1 MADIGDDSVSE
12 DQWLYGDSNPD
23 QPAENNESAIDDA
36 SRIIDPFINPDAP
49 AEDEPQVNSLSD
61 SFTLD

>member
-1 MADIGDDSVSE
+1 MAEIGDDSVSE

-23 QPAENNESAIDDA
+23 QQTENDESARTIDDA

-49 AEDEPQVNSLSD
+49 TGGEPQVNSQLG
-61 SFTLD
+61 L